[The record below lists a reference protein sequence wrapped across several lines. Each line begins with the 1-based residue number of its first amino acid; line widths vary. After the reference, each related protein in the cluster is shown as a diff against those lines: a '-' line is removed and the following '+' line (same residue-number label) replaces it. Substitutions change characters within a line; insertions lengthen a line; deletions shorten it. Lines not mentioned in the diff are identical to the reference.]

1 MFLDLSGR
9 SLQMNK
15 KMNFLA
21 TARSWISKNQLHG
34 PHAFLR
40 FVMLAY
46 VQRLNE
52 VTDEFVFK
60 GGNLL
65 WLYIKTPRS
74 TIDVDFVTKSLVSH
88 EDVQKKLEEVCQ
100 KSDGNIQFSIK
111 SFRPVEQQGGLG
123 AAVTIGYVTSEG
135 QENTFDL
142 DIVYAIPSSI
152 TKIKSPIEAEEAI
165 CVATMENIISDK
177 ISTCYRFKSGNT
189 RMKDFDDLWRI
200 SRFRPSPVRWDLLSE
215 ILKSRAILP
224 SLNLEWINPQMER
237 SWEAHAKR
245 NKGLPANLSQLME
258 TVNNWLESG
267 LDR

>member
-1 MFLDLSGR
+1 
-9 SLQMNK
+9 MNK
-15 KMNFLA
+15 KKKTFLA
-21 TARSWISKNQLHG
+21 MARSWISRNQLHG

-52 VTDEFVFK
+52 ITDEFVFK

-74 TIDVDFVTKSLVSH
+74 TVDIDFVTRSLANH
-88 EDVQKKLEEVCQ
+88 QDVRNKLEEVCRR
-100 KSDGNIQFSIK
+100 SDGNIQFSIK
-111 SFRPVEQQGGLG
+111 SFEPTEQQGTLG
-123 AAVTIGYVTSEG
+123 AAVTIRYVTSEG

-152 TKIKSPIEAEEAI
+152 TKIKSPIEAEDPI

-177 ISTCYRFKSGNT
+177 ISACRRFKSGNT

-200 SRFRPSPVRWDLLSE
+200 SMFQPSPVRWDLLRE
-215 ILKSRAILP
+215 ILDSRAISPFLDRG
-224 SLNLEWINPQMER
+224 WINPQLER
-237 SWEAHAKR
+237 SWKAHIKR
-245 NKGLPANLSQLME
+245 NKGLPADLAQLMDE
-258 TVNNWLESG
+258 VNNWLKSG
-267 LDR
+267 LEQ

>member
-1 MFLDLSGR
+1 MDR
-9 SLQMNK
+9 K
-15 KMNFLA
+15 KKTFLA
-21 TARSWISKNQLHG
+21 TARSWISENQLRG

-40 FVMLAY
+40 FVMLVY

-65 WLYIKTPRS
+65 WIYIKTPRA
-74 TIDVDFVTKSLVSH
+74 TVDLDFVTRALANH
-88 EDVQKKLEEVCQ
+88 EDVKKKLEEVCR
-100 KSDGNIQFSIK
+100 KPDGNIKFFIK
-111 SFRPVEQQGGLG
+111 FFTPIEQHGGLG

-152 TKIKSPIEAEEAI
+152 TNIKSPIEADESI

-177 ISTCYRFKSGNT
+177 ISTCHRFKSGNT

-200 SRFRPSPVRWDLLSE
+200 SMFQPSPVKWALLKE
-215 ILKSRAILP
+215 ILESRAILP
-224 SLNLEWINPQMER
+224 SLNLSWLNPQMEK
-237 SWEAHAKR
+237 SWEAHVRR
-245 NKGLPANLSQLME
+245 NKGLPTDLSQIMGA
-258 TVNNWLESG
+258 VNGWLKSG
-267 LDR
+267 LNK

>member
-1 MFLDLSGR
+1 
-9 SLQMNK
+9 MNK
-15 KMNFLA
+15 KKKTFLA
-21 TARSWISKNQLHG
+21 TARSWISENQLHG

-65 WLYIKTPRS
+65 WLYIKTPRA
-74 TIDVDFVTKSLVSH
+74 TVDVDFVTKSLANH
-88 EDVQKKLEEVCQ
+88 EDVRKKLEEVCQ
-100 KSDGNIQFSIK
+100 KPDGNIQFSIK
-111 SFRPVEQQGGLG
+111 SFNPVEQQGGLG

-142 DIVYAIPSSI
+142 DIVYAIPSSV
-152 TKIKSPIEAEEAI
+152 TNIKSPIEADESI

-177 ISTCYRFKSGNT
+177 ISACHRFKSGNT

-200 SRFRPSPVRWDLLSE
+200 SMFQPSPVKWALLKE
-215 ILKSRAILP
+215 ILESRAVLP
-224 SLNLEWINPQMER
+224 ALNLSWLNPQMEK
-237 SWEAHAKR
+237 SWEAHVKR
-245 NKGLPANLSQLME
+245 NKGLPTDLSQLMNA
-258 TVNNWLESG
+258 VNGWLESG
-267 LDR
+267 LGK

>member
-1 MFLDLSGR
+1 
-9 SLQMNK
+9 MNK
-15 KMNFLA
+15 KKKTFLA
-21 TARSWISKNQLHG
+21 TARSWISENQLHG

-65 WLYIKTPRS
+65 WLYIKTPRA
-74 TIDVDFVTKSLVSH
+74 TVDVDFVTKSLANH
-88 EDVQKKLEEVCQ
+88 EDVRKKLEEVCQ
-100 KSDGNIQFSIK
+100 KPDGNIQFSIK
-111 SFRPVEQQGGLG
+111 AFKPIEQQGGLG

-135 QENTFDL
+135 QENTFEL

-152 TKIKSPIEAEEAI
+152 TNIKSPIEADESI

-177 ISTCYRFKSGNT
+177 ISACHRFKSGNT

-200 SRFRPSPVRWDLLSE
+200 SMFQPSPVKWALLKE
-215 ILKSRAILP
+215 ILESRAILP
-224 SLNLEWINPQMER
+224 SLNLSWLNPQMEK
-237 SWEAHAKR
+237 SWEAHVRR
-245 NKGLPANLSQLME
+245 NKGLPTDLSQLMGA
-258 TVNNWLESG
+258 VNDWLNYG
-267 LDR
+267 LGK

>member
-1 MFLDLSGR
+1 
-9 SLQMNK
+9 MNK
-15 KMNFLA
+15 KKKTFLA
-21 TARSWISKNQLHG
+21 TARSWISENQLHG

-65 WLYIKTPRS
+65 WLYIKTPRA
-74 TIDVDFVTKSLVSH
+74 TVDVDFVTKSLANH
-88 EDVQKKLEEVCQ
+88 EDVRKKLEEVCQ

-111 SFRPVEQQGGLG
+111 SFKPIEQQGGLG

-152 TKIKSPIEAEEAI
+152 TNIKSPIEADESI

-177 ISTCYRFKSGNT
+177 ISACHRFKSGNT

-200 SRFRPSPVRWDLLSE
+200 SMFQPSPVKWALLKE
-215 ILKSRAILP
+215 ILELRAILP
-224 SLNLEWINPQMER
+224 SLNLSWLNPQMEK
-237 SWEAHAKR
+237 SWEAHVKR
-245 NKGLPANLSQLME
+245 NKGLPTDLSQLIAD
-258 TVNNWLESG
+258 VNSWLRSG
-267 LDR
+267 LNE